1 MVDATVDN
9 IPVSIQ
15 LNGSSTT
22 VPSNETWVVTI
33 TVFGGAT
40 ETQFDLNGV
49 GKMATSGTKADA
61 STIDLDMVLTGG
73 DTVKENKG
81 GNSSLIAIQGFV
93 VDS

>member
-33 TVFGGAT
+33 TVFGGIN
-40 ETQFDLNGV
+40 ESQFELNGV
-49 GKMATSGTKADA
+49 GKMATSSTKADA
-61 STIDLDMVLTGG
+61 TTIDLDMVLTGG
-73 DTVKENKG
+73 DKVKENKG
-81 GNSSLIAIQGFV
+81 NQNSLVAIQGFV
-93 VDS
+93 VSS